1 MGSVMAEK
9 PDNVTEIC
17 EAIQPQLAAYAIG
30 DGALDA
36 PIRAHLLICSACQQ
50 ILHDYSHV
58 VQILPFDAPVVSPPA
73 ALRERLIAAVAAEV
87 APPPHLPAPTP
98 TRASTPPAPPRQ
110 RRWPLFGVWG
120 ALGAALIAIVVLFG
134 WNIALQQQLATQTT
148 ALTASREGWQSLVVM
163 MNDPT
168 LVSYRMS
175 GSVAHGTLWGVPQRE
190 IACLM
195 IEDLPAPPSGQ
206 IYQVWLQTATGWS
219 SVGIYEFR
227 PGSRWFMIRPTQA
240 FGTYSAVLVTTEPA
254 GGSQTPSGPA
264 LIQSDLTIRT

>member
-1 MGSVMAEK
+1 MAEK
-9 PDNVTEIC
+9 PDNVTELC

-30 DGALDA
+30 DGALNA
-36 PIRAHLLICSACQQ
+36 PIRAHLLICPACQQ

-58 VQILPFDAPVVSPPA
+58 VQLLPFDAPPVSPPA

-87 APPPHLPAPTP
+87 VPPTP
-98 TRASTPPAPPRQ
+98 LPRPARISALPAPPRQ

-120 ALGAALIAIVVLFG
+120 ALGAALIAIVLLFG
-134 WNIALQQQLATQTT
+134 WNISLQQQLATQTT

-206 IYQVWLQTATGWS
+206 IYQVWLQTASGWS
-219 SVGIYEFR
+219 SVGTYEFR
-227 PGSRWFMIRPTQA
+227 PGNRWFMIRPAQA
-240 FGTYSAVLVTTEPA
+240 FGTYRAVLVTTEPA
-254 GGSQTPSGPA
+254 GGSQAPTGPA
-264 LIQSDLTIRT
+264 LLQSDLTIRS

>member
-1 MGSVMAEK
+1 MGNVMAEK

-17 EAIQPQLAAYAIG
+17 EAVQPQLAAYAIG

-36 PIRAHLLICSACQQ
+36 PNRAHQLICAACQQ
-50 ILHDYSHV
+50 ILRDYSHV
-58 VQILPFDAPVVSPPA
+58 VQILPFDAPMVSPPA
-73 ALRERLIAAVAAEV
+73 ALRERLIAAVTAEAVPTARVVIPARV
-87 APPPHLPAPTP
+87 AVPPTP
-98 TRASTPPAPPRQ
+98 ARQ
-110 RRWPLFGVWG
+110 RQRPLFGVWG
-120 ALGAALIAIVVLFG
+120 ALGAALIAIVLLVG
-134 WNIALQQQLATQTT
+134 WNIALQQQLATQAT

-175 GSVAHGTLWGVPQRE
+175 GAVAHGTLWGVPHRE

-219 SVGIYEFR
+219 SVGTYEFR
-227 PGSRWFMIRPTQA
+227 PGSRWFMVHPAQA
-240 FGTYSAVLVTTEPA
+240 FGTYRAVLVTTEPA
-254 GGSQTPSGPA
+254 GGSQAPTGPA
-264 LIQSDLTIRT
+264 LIQSDLTIRS